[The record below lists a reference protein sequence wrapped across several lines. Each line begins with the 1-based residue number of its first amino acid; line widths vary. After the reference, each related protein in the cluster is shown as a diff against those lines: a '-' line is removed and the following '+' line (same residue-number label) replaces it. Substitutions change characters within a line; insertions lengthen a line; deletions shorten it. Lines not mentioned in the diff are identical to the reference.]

1 MLHCPCVLCTNSSNT
16 TDVNGDNFAS
26 LYQFTAPITSM
37 RVCPE
42 CVSCDESV
50 REELRDSYMTIKRS
64 LVYSRLENIMIFITT
79 NITFLLLSMSVY
91 EQQISLSIQTIQMP
105 SRCNFDNIVSRAF
118 YDDWLNTSLIARAPS
133 GWLWTTMIQV

>member
-1 MLHCPCVLCTNSSNT
+1 
-16 TDVNGDNFAS
+16 
-26 LYQFTAPITSM
+26 M

-118 YDDWLNTSLIARAPS
+118 YDD
-133 GWLWTTMIQV
+133 